1 MDTTLS
7 TEKDGRTTSEIKS
20 QISQLDSKI
29 RTLNEQIGRL
39 VNIGTSKEMSVEKE
53 RLRVKKALLERE
65 ERILKNEL
73 TKRK

>member
-53 RLRVKKALLERE
+53 RLRVEKALLERE